1 MDRVS
6 LSSQLLWFVMSP
18 VLYSS
23 IQGDFPNDPV
33 MWDALARRPWD
44 EVDTSLLSGSHSNDH
59 VIIYVI
65 GFDYKCH
72 IMLAID

>member
-1 MDRVS
+1 
-6 LSSQLLWFVMSP
+6 MSP

-23 IQGDFPNDPV
+23 IQSDFPNDPV

-59 VIIYVI
+59 VIIYNVFYET
-65 GFDYKCH
+65 GFGKKLT
-72 IMLAID
+72 IMSQ